1 MTSETRI
8 READSDDVSL
18 ISGLVSECFR
28 DVAERFGLTLENCPK
43 HPSHCTDEWIENDFA
58 RGVTFYILESDVMA
72 LGCVAIEKANSD
84 ICYLERLGVLPE
96 ARRNGHGKALVDH
109 IISQAK
115 RIEAKQIS
123 IGIIADDVEL
133 KRWYL
138 KMGFVEGETKE
149 FDHLP
154 FLVLFMTF
162 SL

>member
-1 MTSETRI
+1 
-8 READSDDVSL
+8 
-18 ISGLVSECFR
+18 
-28 DVAERFGLTLENCPK
+28 
-43 HPSHCTDEWIENDFA
+43 
-58 RGVTFYILESDVMA
+58 
-72 LGCVAIEKANSD
+72 
-84 ICYLERLGVLPE
+84 LPE

-162 SL
+162 AL

>member
-1 MTSETRI
+1 MTSEIRI
-8 READSDDVSL
+8 READSDDTSL

-123 IGIIADDVEL
+123 IGIIAV
-133 KRWYL
+133 
-138 KMGFVEGETKE
+138 
-149 FDHLP
+149 P
-154 FLVLFMTF
+154 MT
-162 SL
+162 